1 MFISSA
7 WAQSVEATPQGG
19 GLSSLSF
26 MLIVFVVFY
35 FVLIRPQQKKL
46 KQHEA
51 ALKGIVR
58 GTKVIISGI
67 EGTVTKII
75 DEDKV
80 EVEIAP
86 GMKVVVVRG
95 YISAVVIPERGNK

>member
-7 WAQSVEATPQGG
+7 WAQSAGTAAQSG

-26 MLIVFVVFY
+26 MIIIFVVFY

-46 KQHEA
+46 KMHEA

-58 GTKVIISGI
+58 GTKVILSGI

-75 DEDKV
+75 DDDKV
-80 EVEIAP
+80 EVEIAS
-86 GMKVVVVRG
+86 GVKVTVVRG
-95 YISAVVIPERGNK
+95 YISAVIMPERGSK

>member
-7 WAQSVEATPQGG
+7 WAQSAGTAAQSG

-26 MLIVFVVFY
+26 MIIVFIVFY
-35 FVLIRPQQKKL
+35 FVLIRPQQKKI

-58 GTKVIISGI
+58 GTKVVISGI

-75 DEDKV
+75 DEDRV

-86 GMKVVVVRG
+86 GIKVVVIRG
-95 YISAVVIPERGNK
+95 YISAVVVPERGNK